1 MNQAIKGMAKT
12 STSPRRKAAFVPR
25 VRLPGEAP
33 PSSIDRMCG
42 FYKPSRDN
50 PAGIVRH
57 RSLDF
62 MDLPSR
68 GYPT

>member
-1 MNQAIKGMAKT
+1 MAKT
-12 STSPRRKAAFVPR
+12 TASPRRKAAFVPR

-33 PSSIDRMCG
+33 PSRIGKMNS
-42 FYKPSRDN
+42 FYLPSRDN
-50 PAGIVRH
+50 PSGAVRTN
-57 RSLDF
+57 SMNF